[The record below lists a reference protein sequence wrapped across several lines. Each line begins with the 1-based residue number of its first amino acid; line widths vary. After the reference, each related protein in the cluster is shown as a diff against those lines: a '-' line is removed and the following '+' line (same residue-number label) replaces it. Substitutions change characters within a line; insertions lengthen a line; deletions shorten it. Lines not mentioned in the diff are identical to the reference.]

1 MKTARILLGTLGGG
15 VITALCVAIVSWIV
29 IFNSDP
35 GFGVEGPHPE
45 WAVFAATLGGMM
57 GSILG
62 LPLGFVIGLVNR
74 GPVLGSFFGLLAG
87 FILVIWAYQTGGHPD
102 IVYPTV
108 PLLISFLPAGAL
120 SGLFTSLVVSRV
132 LQADFGQG

>member
-74 GPVLGSFFGLLAG
+74 GPVLGSLFGLLMG
-87 FILVIWAYQTGGHPD
+87 LMLVLWAYQIGGHPD

>member
-1 MKTARILLGTLGGG
+1 MKIPRILVGTLGGG

-29 IFNSDP
+29 ILNSDP
-35 GFGVEGPHPE
+35 GFGVEGPRPE
-45 WAVFAATLGGMM
+45 WAIFAAILGGMM

-62 LPLGFVIGLVNR
+62 LPLGLVIGLVNR
-74 GPVLGSFFGLLAG
+74 GPILGSFFGLLAG
-87 FILVIWAYQTGGHPD
+87 LILVIWAYQTGGHPD

-120 SGLFTSLVVSRV
+120 SGLFTSLMLSRV
-132 LQADFGQG
+132 MQT

>member
-1 MKTARILLGTLGGG
+1 MKTARILVGTLGGG

-29 IFNSDP
+29 ILNSDP

-45 WAVFAATLGGMM
+45 WAIFAAILGGMM

-62 LPLGFVIGLVNR
+62 LPLGLAIGLVNR
-74 GPVLGSFFGLLAG
+74 GPILGSFFGLLAG
-87 FILVIWAYQTGGHPD
+87 VILVIWAYQTGGHPD

-120 SGLFTSLVVSRV
+120 SGLFTSLMLSRV
-132 LQADFGQG
+132 IQT